1 MNKQTHDVGT
11 EEAIRE
17 NILVEWKGHIA
28 PRTPMEELIAGV
40 YSFNL
45 NLSPLGVYDDL
56 PALGFTPQMAA
67 RLNQCLKQ
75 IFLVDL
81 PVDRLLL
88 CATIVSLVNLL
99 SELWGGREIVEE
111 IAWTFL
117 QVEQLSDEEVQ
128 SQLQR
133 LQTEGYSIV

>member
-1 MNKQTHDVGT
+1 MKMRTQDVGT

-17 NILVEWKGHIA
+17 NILAEGKARIA

-56 PALGFTPQMAA
+56 RALGFTPQMAA
-67 RLNQCLKQ
+67 RLKQCLKQ

-117 QVEQLSDEEVQ
+117 QIEQLSDEEVQ

-133 LQTEGYSIV
+133 LLSEGYGN